1 MNGLPNSQRSGI
13 KMPLP
18 RARSP
23 VKTYLQSPAHKTPH
37 LGPSSSP
44 IRGSIVEHRARED
57 ADRSQSAKRRL
68 DFSMKTNAL
77 PKPGRGDA
85 PKSAPRGRKNINLP
99 EEEEEDDDE
108 AILQGQEETEFS
120 SESMAMIEAGGDDDG
135 ALDDNDGSDVEPEGD
150 SRDSDGQIQPPE
162 EEDEEDEPLPSSPPV
177 LKSSP
182 PVITKKRG
190 RPAGKRSP
198 VQQEEIEEEEELP
211 QPASKRR
218 RPNNTASSPPEPKQ
232 PSPIPEPK
240 KAGRPRGRPSLTK
253 QTAVEEPENVPPQQ
267 PDPAKGKR
275 GRPAK
280 AAPAKAA
287 PAKAAPAKAAPAKA
301 APAKA
306 APAKATKATKPPKQ
320 RSPSPADVGDT
331 SLAVVPR
338 GPPLPKGR
346 GLLINRRVQV
356 PGDDGITRTRSGR
369 NSYRPLAFWRNEHVD
384 YDPDAA
390 VEDKTSK
397 NGRGGRL
404 LLPTVT
410 GVVRVEEEAAP
421 IKKKPSYKSSS
432 KSKKQRN
439 QDEEDHP
446 FFDPEPAEAW
456 EEEPGAVVTNTIVWR
471 PEYDWDPPALDEEV
485 EVAPEQVAV
494 SAQAIETR
502 EIRNASFRFAKTLSL
517 PFFGAGVVD
526 LPPGSEKRPKNSRK
540 MYMAFFVYA
549 GRVLVTVNEA
559 SFRIGRGGQWFVPR
573 GEFIPE
579 KEGVGVE

>member
-1 MNGLPNSQRSGI
+1 MNGLPSSQRNGM

-23 VKTYLQSPAHKTPH
+23 VKTYLQSPAHKNPH

-44 IRGSIVEHRARED
+44 IRGSVVEQRARED

-68 DFSMKTNAL
+68 DFSMKMNAL
-77 PKPGRGDA
+77 PKPSRGDA
-85 PKSAPRGRKNINLP
+85 PKSAPRGRRSINLP

-108 AILQGQEETEFS
+108 AILQGQEESEFP

-135 ALDDNDGSDVEPEGD
+135 ILDDNDGSEVEPEED
-150 SRDSDGQIQPPE
+150 SRDSDGQVQPTE
-162 EEDEEDEPLPSSPPV
+162 EEQEEEDEPLPSSPPV

-182 PVITKKRG
+182 PVIKKKRG

-198 VQQEEIEEEEELP
+198 VQQEEVEEEEELP
-211 QPASKRR
+211 QRASKRR
-218 RPNNTASSPPEPKQ
+218 RSNNTASSPPEPKQ
-232 PSPIPEPK
+232 PSPSPIPEPK
-240 KAGRPRGRPSLTK
+240 KAGRPRGRPSLSK
-253 QTAVEEPENVPPQQ
+253 QTAVEESEDAPAQQ
-267 PDPAKGKR
+267 PKPVKGKR
-275 GRPAK
+275 GRP
-280 AAPAKAA
+280 P
-287 PAKAAPAKAAPAKA
+287 KA

-306 APAKATKATKPPKQ
+306 APAKATTNATKPPKQ
-320 RSPSPADVGDT
+320 RSPSPADAGDI

-369 NSYRPLAFWRNEHVD
+369 NSFRPLAFWRNEHVD

-410 GVVRVEEEAAP
+410 GVVRVEEAAP
-421 IKKKPSYKSSS
+421 TKKKPTHKPSS
-432 KSKKQRN
+432 KSKKQRTSN
-439 QDEEDHP
+439 QDEEDHHA

-573 GEFIPE
+573 GELY
-579 KEGVGVE
+579 